1 MIIKRL
7 ELQNFRNY
15 EHQAIDFSPNLNV
28 LIGKNAQGK
37 TNLVE
42 AINFCCIGKSHRTS
56 KDKELISFDREN
68 ARIKVFAQ
76 RSAGEKTV
84 EIVIPRQ
91 SKKIVRINN
100 MSILRIGEL
109 FGNINSV
116 FFSPEDLKLVKE
128 SPIDRRRFID
138 IDISQL
144 SKVYFYN
151 LLRYEKILAQR
162 NKLLKNSFDNTQAMR
177 GLDVW
182 NEQLAQV
189 GAKIILTRIHFI
201 EHLSKLS
208 KKQHYL
214 ITDNQE
220 ELTLT
225 YTGIQGSSVDEIYR
239 QLFTNLEKST
249 EKDLQ
254 LGYTTVGPHRD
265 DIKIVC
271 NDIDIRSFGSQGQQ
285 RTVALSLKLAELEIF
300 KEECGEYPIL
310 LLDDVLSEL
319 DNKRCEKL
327 LDSISKVQ
335 TILTGTSFDF
345 DRPVTR
351 FLIDNGHILKQN

>member
-1 MIIKRL
+1 MIIKQL

-15 EHQAIDFSPNLNV
+15 QSQVIEFGTNLNV

-56 KDKELISFDREN
+56 KDKELIKFGCDS
-68 ARIKVFAQ
+68 ARIKVTALRQ
-76 RSAGEKTV
+76 AGTKTV
-84 EIVIPRQ
+84 DILIPRQ
-91 SKKIVRINN
+91 AKKIVRINN
-100 MSILRIGEL
+100 LSILRIGEL

-116 FFSPEDLKLVKE
+116 FFSPEDLRLVKE
-128 SPIDRRRFID
+128 SPVDRRRFID

-162 NKLLKNSFDNTQAMR
+162 NKLLKTSFDKNQAMR

-182 NEQLAQV
+182 NEQLAQI
-189 GAKIILTRIHFI
+189 GAKIIFSRLKFV
-201 EHLSKLS
+201 EHLSKLA
-208 KKQHYL
+208 KNQHFRL
-214 ITDNQE
+214 TDSQE
-220 ELTLT
+220 ELNLH
-225 YTGIQGSSVDEIYR
+225 YTGIVGANVDAIYR
-239 QLFTNLEKST
+239 ILFNLLEQSID
-249 EKDLQ
+249 KDLQ

-265 DIKIVC
+265 DLKIVC

-300 KEECGEYPIL
+300 KEEIGEYPVL

-319 DNKRCEKL
+319 DNLRCQKL
-327 LDSISKVQ
+327 LDSISNVQ
-335 TILTGTSFDF
+335 TMLTGTSFDLS
-345 DRPVTR
+345 RPATR
-351 FLIDNGHILKQN
+351 FFIENGHISKM